1 MYNLWLQYLKQEQE
15 RSEKPLHKDFQP
27 FVLKEGIDT
36 ISIAALPEEDG
47 NELKQVELKP
57 WKGTR
62 QIFGTNLEVIGSV
75 TQVNQLHT
83 YM

>member
-1 MYNLWLQYLKQEQE
+1 M
-15 RSEKPLHKDFQP
+15 
-27 FVLKEGIDT
+27 
-36 ISIAALPEEDG
+36 LPEEDG
-47 NELKQVELKP
+47 NEHQQVELKP

-62 QIFGTNLEVIGSV
+62 QVFGTNWEVIGSV